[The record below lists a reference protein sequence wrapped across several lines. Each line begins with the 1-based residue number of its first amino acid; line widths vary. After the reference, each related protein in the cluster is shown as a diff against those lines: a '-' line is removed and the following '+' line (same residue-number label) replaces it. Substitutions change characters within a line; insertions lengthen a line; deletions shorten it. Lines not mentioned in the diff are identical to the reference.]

1 MILEMKVPSPGESIT
16 EVEIATWLVKDG
28 DYVEKDQAIAEVD
41 SDKATLELPAEVAGI
56 ITLKAEEGDAVKV
69 GQVVCLIDT
78 DGAKPG
84 GDAAPAKEEK
94 KEEAPKAEE
103 KKEEK
108 KEEPKAEAPKQ
119 EAPAEKSY
127 ASGTPSPAAKKI
139 LDEKN
144 VDASSVSGTGK
155 GGRITKDDAVN
166 ANQKPSMG
174 TPTGGNR
181 SSERSKLSMLRR
193 KVAER
198 LVAAKNETAMLT
210 TFNEVNMTPINNIR
224 NEYKDAFKA
233 KHGGLGLGYMSF
245 FTKAVVRALE
255 LFPDVNSMMDGD
267 YKVAYDFA
275 DISIAVSGPKGLM
288 VPVVRNAETLTFRGI
303 EAEIKRLALRA
314 RDGQIT
320 VDDMTGGTFTITNGG
335 VFGSM
340 LSTPIINPPQSG
352 ILGMH
357 NIIERP
363 IAVKGKVEIHPMMYV
378 ALSYDHRI
386 IDGRESVGFLV
397 AVKEALENP
406 LELLMDNNPKK
417 ALEL

>member
-1 MILEMKVPSPGESIT
+1 MILEMKVPSPGESIK

-41 SDKATLELPAEVAGI
+41 SDKATLELPAEASGI
-56 ITLKAEEGDAVKV
+56 ITLKAEEGDAVAV
-69 GQVVCLIDT
+69 GAVVCHIDT
-78 DGAKPG
+78 DGAKPA
-84 GDAAPAKEEK
+84 GDDAPVAEATKPV
-94 KEEAPKAEE
+94 EAPKAET
-103 KKEEK
+103 KV
-108 KEEPKAEAPKQ
+108 EAPKAAPVAA
-119 EAPAEKSY
+119 APAATY
-127 ASGTPSPAAKKI
+127 ASGTPSPAARKI

-144 VDASSVSGTGK
+144 IATASVTGTGK
-155 GGRITKDDAVN
+155 DGRITKDDAVN
-166 ANQKPSMG
+166 AMPSMG
-174 TPTGGNR
+174 TPTGGSR
-181 SSERSKLSMLRR
+181 GSERSKLSMLRR

-210 TFNEVNMTPINNIR
+210 TFNEVNMTPINLIR

-233 KHGGLGLGYMSF
+233 KHGGIGLGYMSF
-245 FTKAVVRALE
+245 FTKAVTRALK
-255 LFPDVNSMMDGD
+255 LYPDVNSMMDGD
-267 YKVAYDFA
+267 HKIAFDFC

-288 VPVVRNAETLTFRGI
+288 VPVVRNAENLTFRGV
-303 EAEIKRLALRA
+303 EADIKRLAIKA

-363 IAVKGKVEIHPMMYV
+363 IAVNGKVEIHPMMYV

-406 LELLMDNNPKK
+406 MELLMDNNPKK
-417 ALEL
+417 ALEM

>member
-41 SDKATLELPAEVAGI
+41 SDKATLELPAEAAGI

-78 DGAKPG
+78 GAAKPAG
-84 GDAAPAKEEK
+84 GAAPAP
-94 KEEAPKAEE
+94 AA
-103 KKEEK
+103 EEK
-108 KEEPKAEAPKQ
+108 KEEPKKEEPKAA
-119 EAPAEKSY
+119 APAPAAPAATY
-127 ASGTPSPAAKKI
+127 ATGTPSPAAKKI
-139 LDEKN
+139 LDEKAIDPAT
-144 VDASSVSGTGK
+144 VTGTGK

-166 ANQKPSMG
+166 AKASMG

-181 SSERSKLSMLRR
+181 SSERTKLSMLRR

-233 KHGGLGLGYMSF
+233 KHGGVSLGYMSF
-245 FTKAVVRALE
+245 FTKAVTRALQ
-255 LFPDVNSMMDGD
+255 LFPDVNSMIDGD
-267 YKVAYDFA
+267 FKTSYDFC

-288 VPVVRNAETLTFRGI
+288 VPVVRNAEALTFRGI

-363 IAVKGKVEIHPMMYV
+363 IAVNGKVEIHPMMYV

-406 LELLMDNNPKK
+406 VELLMDNNPKK